1 MKLESSIATVA
12 KPVEEVYEKLTQA
25 STYELLMP
33 EEASFRIKDEKHFSF
48 KLGGMPEIP
57 LKLARQ
63 TPNTQI
69 VMTADGGSVPFE
81 LHADLEEIDEKTKM
95 NDFFNKN
102 EIVLYKNIS
111 DLSEKLIK
119 YSFDNKLRSS
129 IAKKGRDKYFK
140 YFNSTRVADFI
151 ISKTFNINKKFFWE
165 KIN

>member
-33 EEASFRIKDEKHFSF
+33 EEASFRIINEKHFSF

-81 LHADLEEIDEKTKM
+81 LHAYLEEIDEKTKIQLV
-95 NDFFNKN
+95 F
-102 EIVLYKNIS
+102 EGNINPMMQMMVKKP
-111 DLSEKLIK
+111 LTQFLEALIANAEKL
-119 YSFDNKLRSS
+119 
-129 IAKKGRDKYFK
+129 
-140 YFNSTRVADFI
+140 
-151 ISKTFNINKKFFWE
+151 
-165 KIN
+165 